1 MCVPTLRA
9 VAVTDESVLGLRG
22 SHVATLHTL
31 NVRTSPESTGMDAVT
46 TRGGGG
52 GGPRRPPAPGPA
64 GPPPPRGGGTS
75 TPGARPARGGG
86 AAQHGPTAPGAGR
99 APR

>member
-31 NVRTSPESTGMDAVT
+31 NVRTSPESTGMEAVT

-52 GGPRRPPAPGPA
+52 GAAAPARALARPPPAPPRRGGTPPPGPA
-64 GPPPPRGGGTS
+64 NAAVGGRGDPGTS
-75 TPGARPARGGG
+75 GARPAG
-86 AAQHGPTAPGAGR
+86 A
-99 APR
+99 